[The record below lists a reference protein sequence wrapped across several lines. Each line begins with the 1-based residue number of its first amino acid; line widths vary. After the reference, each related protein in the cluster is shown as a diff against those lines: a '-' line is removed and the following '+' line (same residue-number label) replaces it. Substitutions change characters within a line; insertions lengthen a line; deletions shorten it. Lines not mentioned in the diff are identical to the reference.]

1 MSVNEMLDLFIETS
15 DMEAE
20 PYFGLGSLALFEY
33 CEMTATEAANDDAYE
48 NLYPFIS

>member
-1 MSVNEMLDLFIETS
+1 MSLNEMLDLFTETS

-33 CEMTATEAANDDAYE
+33 CEMNATEASNDDSYE
-48 NLYPFIS
+48 NLYPFII